1 MAVAD
6 PGFGRCGEEGMFALG
21 WSRIYLAIFWVWRLK
36 HLEDIGFIVINS
48 LLFVV
53 NPLYLNLP

>member
-1 MAVAD
+1 
-6 PGFGRCGEEGMFALG
+6 MFALG
-21 WSRIYLAIFWVWRLK
+21 RSRVYLAIFGVWRLK

-53 NPLYLNLP
+53 KPLHLNFP

>member
-1 MAVAD
+1 
-6 PGFGRCGEEGMFALG
+6 MFALG